1 MAEPVSLLAVIEF
14 AWRNKWLIM
23 VSGLLCGGIALTVG
37 LLMTPHYRAQVVVM
51 PVTSDLA
58 AGGGVA
64 NLVRGLGGLAS
75 LAGIGLNSGS
85 SRDEILEFLRS
96 RSFTTEFLREN
107 NLLPILFEEDW
118 DSKAAQWRVP
128 PDKVPTIG
136 DAYEFFT
143 EEVRSIDE
151 DKKSGI
157 VTLSV
162 TWSDPE
168 LAAKWANDMVASAN
182 ARLREKAIEEAQRSI
197 ECLKREGE
205 KTNVVAVQEAI
216 GKLTEE
222 QVKSV
227 MLANV
232 RDEYA
237 FKVIDPAVMP
247 EYRDIVRPR
256 RALMLALGLVMGS
269 LFGMMVAFGREYQ
282 SSRR

>member
-1 MAEPVSLLAVIEF
+1 M
-14 AWRNKWLIM
+14 
-23 VSGLLCGGIALTVG
+23 
-37 LLMTPHYRAQVVVM
+37 
-51 PVTSDLA
+51 
-58 AGGGVA
+58 
-64 NLVRGLGGLAS
+64 
-75 LAGIGLNSGS
+75 
-85 SRDEILEFLRS
+85 
-96 RSFTTEFLREN
+96 
-107 NLLPILFEEDW
+107 
-118 DSKAAQWRVP
+118 
-128 PDKVPTIG
+128 
-136 DAYEFFT
+136 
-143 EEVRSIDE
+143 
-151 DKKSGI
+151 
-157 VTLSV
+157 

-182 ARLREKAIEEAQRSI
+182 ARLREKAIEESQRSI
-197 ECLKREGE
+197 EYLKREGE